1 MDEGYLGVKNI
12 KLEPEVKE
20 TEVNIIIYLIKK
32 LCSIL
37 AASNVENNVISLQAK
52 LILKWFKRLRDCEAF
67 KYTVY

>member
-52 LILKWFKRLRDCEAF
+52 LILK
-67 KYTVY
+67 